1 MSYNNQKRMANR
13 YFGSKVR
20 KLMQY
25 KAFNA
30 WKSYIEKF
38 FYIRFYGGHIHIRP
52 LILEKRLHETA
63 AIYFERYRSEYGHRR
78 CFVIGNGP
86 SLNKIDMTKLKD
98 EVTIG
103 SNGIYLN
110 YKKMGF
116 HPTFFTVVNYL
127 IAEQMGPDILMNTES
142 NHIYPSFLR
151 RYFKDFQGQ
160 VIYLNSESGFKAS
173 NDVTRWISWQSTV
186 TFFNLQIAY
195 SLNCP
200 EVYLIGVDNSYKPCT
215 GGYDG
220 KLIVQSSE
228 NDSNHF
234 SANYFQK
241 GFRWQQA
248 DTKNMEKCYKLIYD
262 MFASDNRKITNATPE
277 GKLEVFPRVDYNS
290 IF

>member
-1 MSYNNQKRMANR
+1 MR
-13 YFGSKVR
+13 
-20 KLMQY
+20 
-25 KAFNA
+25 
-30 WKSYIEKF
+30 YIEKF

-52 LILEKRLHETA
+52 RILEKRLHESA
-63 AIYFERYRSEYGHRR
+63 ANSFKSYRSEYGHRR

-127 IAEQMGPDILMNTES
+127 IAEQMGPKILMNMES

-195 SLNCP
+195 SLGCP
-200 EVYLIGVDNSYKPCT
+200 EVYLIGVDNSYKPCK

-220 KLIVQSSE
+220 KLIVQYSE

-234 SANYFQK
+234 NSNYFQK

-248 DTKNMEKCYKLIYD
+248 DTENMERCYKLIYE
-262 MFASDNRKITNATPE
+262 MFAPGDRKIFNATPE
-277 GKLEVFPRVDYNS
+277 GNLEVLPRVDYDS
-290 IF
+290 LF